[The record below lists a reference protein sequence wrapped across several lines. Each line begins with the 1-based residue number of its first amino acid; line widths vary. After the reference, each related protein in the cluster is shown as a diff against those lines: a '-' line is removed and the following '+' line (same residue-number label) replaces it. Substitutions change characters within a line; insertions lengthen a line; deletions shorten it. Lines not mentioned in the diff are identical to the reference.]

1 MSTLRS
7 ALDELRTQD
16 LRFLSDDQLESGLG
30 ELERAAG
37 AIEAES
43 ARWIAEAERRGA
55 FAREGHISMTSWV
68 SQRLRTGWSDASRR
82 VRLSRA
88 LEHMPATREALAEGE
103 VSRAAVEQI
112 VAAHDA
118 NPDQF
123 VRVEGTLV
131 DAARSLAP
139 RELRRAVD
147 HWKEVVDAERSA
159 REAQERFEHRGLH
172 ASATFEGMVRVDG
185 NLGPEPARLS
195 SRP

>member
-123 VRVEGTLV
+123 VRVEWTLA
-131 DAARSLAP
+131 DAARS
-139 RELRRAVD
+139 
-147 HWKEVVDAERSA
+147 
-159 REAQERFEHRGLH
+159 
-172 ASATFEGMVRVDG
+172 
-185 NLGPEPARLS
+185 
-195 SRP
+195 